1 MHIVIWLLAALALGL
16 WSLLSWGVAT
26 LLGLDPS
33 WVTDAGSL
41 LQKVP
46 YGEVIDAW
54 VPGWQALLLAGFEL
68 TRGLLGW
75 LGGFGQVLVWVLWA
89 VGAGVVVL
97 CAALLSA
104 LVAVVRRSSAAARQT
119 PPRGPGNGAAA

>member
-16 WSLLSWGVAT
+16 WSLLAWGVAT

-33 WVTDAGSL
+33 WVTDAGGL

-46 YGEVIDAW
+46 YGEVIEAW
-54 VPGWQALLLAGFEL
+54 VPGWQALLVATFEM
-68 TRGLLGW
+68 TRSLLGW

-97 CAALLSA
+97 CAALLSG
-104 LVAVVRRSSAAARQT
+104 LVVFIRRQT
-119 PPRGPGNGAAA
+119 ATARPTNPGSGAAA